1 MKLFKK
7 NMILFLACSLLFLV
21 ACSFNIDEPVAIDE
35 EDTSIKTING
45 GETPLATIGEGD
57 TPVTAADKD
66 SDIIC
71 VDRLPL
77 VVKSV
82 EDLKLAI
89 EESASLYTY
98 PVNTY
103 KNGGFN
109 FFRNTNP
116 VSMQIWKK
124 ETCCNLQQAS
134 FIRFFHFLT
143 GFST

>member
-1 MKLFKK
+1 MKLLKK

-89 EESASLYTY
+89 EESTSQKVSDMHYDPAINLSSIIIFMYQQLSLIIM
-98 PVNTY
+98 
-103 KNGGFN
+103 N
-109 FFRNTNP
+109 FFR
-116 VSMQIWKK
+116 S
-124 ETCCNLQQAS
+124 
-134 FIRFFHFLT
+134 RY
-143 GFST
+143 